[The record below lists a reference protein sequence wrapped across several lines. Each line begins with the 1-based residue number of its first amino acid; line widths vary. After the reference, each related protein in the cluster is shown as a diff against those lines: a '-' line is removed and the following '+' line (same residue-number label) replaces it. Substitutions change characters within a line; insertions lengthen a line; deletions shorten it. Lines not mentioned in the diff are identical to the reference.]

1 MFIVIKIYMEI
12 LKSLRAKVKAKEKRP
27 TIYLQG
33 IYTVAQLKF
42 DFWFTSFVLLSLRV
56 VGRNQNNNNNNIKL
70 ISYNR
75 DLATFIVVVVVVAV
89 GQLPLL
95 LLSISPDYTRSIVA
109 IIVIVILYSL
119 CVIIY

>member
-1 MFIVIKIYMEI
+1 M
-12 LKSLRAKVKAKEKRP
+12 
-27 TIYLQG
+27 
-33 IYTVAQLKF
+33 
-42 DFWFTSFVLLSLRV
+42 LLSLRV

-75 DLATFIVVVVVVAV
+75 DLATFIVVVAVVAAV

-109 IIVIVILYSL
+109 IIVIVILCSL

>member
-1 MFIVIKIYMEI
+1 M
-12 LKSLRAKVKAKEKRP
+12 
-27 TIYLQG
+27 
-33 IYTVAQLKF
+33 
-42 DFWFTSFVLLSLRV
+42 LLSLRV

-75 DLATFIVVVVVVAV
+75 DLATFIVVFVVVAV

-109 IIVIVILYSL
+109 IIVIVILCSL